1 MHVNIANWP
10 VCKHCRLAC
19 LVKRHPS
26 RQLTES
32 RFAPSC
38 SNNRRDRPR
47 HSLAKARSASDLDSQ
62 LSQPEHDTAVSSAE
76 PSSSWQDQHTH
87 TGIAPDQPQAPKAP
101 RPNRVAGLAVGLVAL
116 SGLAF
121 GAFAAWKQHKDKQQR
136 QNSPSPAPEWQSR
149 HRPPARGPSARG
161 PRELTEKKARRRKN
175 ILCRD
180 FAATGTCKFGDRCR
194 YSHEVVSEEER
205 NNAVMRS
212 SSRRT
217 WGSSTDSLT
226 ESDTD
231 EALGESSDAW
241 SGPGRQA
248 GSSFSSSDKQDRQ
261 VRKGMPSP
269 WQTLHKTFTVP
280 ADQVHGI
287 GKLMGTKG
295 NRIKQ
300 ITYDTGCA
308 IVVPKGRRAGEEVLI
323 EVYSDNL
330 VDLEEALRI
339 VAEAFVVVP

>member
-1 MHVNIANWP
+1 M
-10 VCKHCRLAC
+10 
-19 LVKRHPS
+19 
-26 RQLTES
+26 
-32 RFAPSC
+32 
-38 SNNRRDRPR
+38 
-47 HSLAKARSASDLDSQ
+47 
-62 LSQPEHDTAVSSAE
+62 LSTDKSKLQM
-76 PSSSWQDQHTH
+76 QDQHTH

-280 ADQVHGI
+280 ADQV
-287 GKLMGTKG
+287 
-295 NRIKQ
+295 RSC
-300 ITYDTGCA
+300 CA
-308 IVVPKGRRAGEEVLI
+308 ACCSYISQSHCTCISRLR
-323 EVYSDNL
+323 
-330 VDLEEALRI
+330 DLLL
-339 VAEAFVVVP
+339 